1 MRRTSITGK
10 ESVTPAVIQGSRNS
24 EVFIDVVTYWKNEMD
39 THKKIREHISSF
51 ADGASPAAD
60 VELALAA
67 LQGDDGR
74 RTWAL
79 YHTIGDLLRG
89 DPGPPLSN
97 GFAAT
102 MAARLAQEPAPAKCA
117 AGPDAPVVTVPAASA

>member
-1 MRRTSITGK
+1 
-10 ESVTPAVIQGSRNS
+10 
-24 EVFIDVVTYWKNEMD
+24 MD
-39 THKKIREHISSF
+39 THKKIREHISAF

-79 YHTIGDLLRG
+79 YHTIGDVLRA

-97 GFAAT
+97 GFAASL
-102 MAARLAQEPAPAKCA
+102 AERLAREPAPAKRA
-117 AGPDAPVVTVPAASA
+117 AGPDAPVVTAPSASA

>member
-1 MRRTSITGK
+1 
-10 ESVTPAVIQGSRNS
+10 
-24 EVFIDVVTYWKNEMD
+24 MD
-39 THKKIREHISSF
+39 THKKIREHISAF

-79 YHTIGDLLRG
+79 YHTIGDVLRA
-89 DPGPPLSN
+89 DPGPPLSRE
-97 GFAAT
+97 FSAS
-102 MAARLAQEPAPAKCA
+102 MAARLAQEPAPAKRG
-117 AGPDAPVVTVPAASA
+117 AGLDTPVAIAPLAST